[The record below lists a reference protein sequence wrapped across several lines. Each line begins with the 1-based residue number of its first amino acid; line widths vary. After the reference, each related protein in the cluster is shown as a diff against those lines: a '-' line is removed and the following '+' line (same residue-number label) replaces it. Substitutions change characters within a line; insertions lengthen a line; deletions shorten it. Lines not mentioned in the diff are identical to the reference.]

1 MIQLQ
6 QNHPVVRQE
15 FCRTLA
21 PLSPI
26 QENARRLRDLA
37 EVCIH
42 EPADCSPATSP
53 TAAVLKDYNP
63 SGSVTGAREP
73 RGCGVPSIQTLFAIA
88 DREDGYTHP
97 GMQSGPRR
105 PSCSSEYSWHGSSS
119 NSAPE
124 LSPHLST
131 AQTTPIMTPV
141 TPGFPAD
148 WNGMLPAPPQSTT
161 KMDAL
166 LAGERK
172 TIDEQNRQRRLELAR
187 GVARPRRPSSRQAP
201 YAPDNRGRRHS
212 GTRSNS
218 VSKYQAAAGICGGV
232 GGEGG
237 CGAPAGLEDGDRDR
251 KPHFNQPY
259 TRSVKLFILYYKDDC
274 KYGWPAINARRVE
287 LLPVLLGGSYKR
299 EVEDNR
305 KVAGINGFYY
315 RLNAMMPALTPDGSG
330 LQFME
335 RDGRFWEFTESSKC
349 RTTTTTTANAPA
361 SPAAAAPAAAAA
373 EDVRAGTLESTK
385 MTSSAGPTTTTTTT
399 TTRTDARPRGM
410 VDRYPEEVVH
420 YWDDYVRHFVPP
432 EKHAEVYNRAKRY
445 CEIRAEQRRAKG
457 VPQWTPDN
465 EAERVIH
472 KNPPDGKS
480 KAAAAA
486 ASRKGS
492 GSSEENVLREMMS
505 ACVLNQQS
513 QNRQNQQIPP
523 TR

>member
-1 MIQLQ
+1 
-6 QNHPVVRQE
+6 
-15 FCRTLA
+15 
-21 PLSPI
+21 
-26 QENARRLRDLA
+26 
-37 EVCIH
+37 
-42 EPADCSPATSP
+42 
-53 TAAVLKDYNP
+53 
-63 SGSVTGAREP
+63 
-73 RGCGVPSIQTLFAIA
+73 
-88 DREDGYTHP
+88 
-97 GMQSGPRR
+97 
-105 PSCSSEYSWHGSSS
+105 
-119 NSAPE
+119 
-124 LSPHLST
+124 
-131 AQTTPIMTPV
+131 MTPV

-148 WNGMLPAPPQSTT
+148 WNGMLPIPPQSTI
-161 KMDAL
+161 KIDVL

-172 TIDEQNRQRRLELAR
+172 TIDDQNRQRRLE
-187 GVARPRRPSSRQAP
+187 VARPRRPSSRQAP

-218 VSKYQAAAGICGGV
+218 VSKYQPAAGTCGG
-232 GGEGG
+232 GGGGSGGG
-237 CGAPAGLEDGDRDR
+237 CGVPAGLEDGDRDR

-330 LQFME
+330 LQFLE
-335 RDGRFWEFTESSKC
+335 KDGRFWEFTESSKC
-349 RTTTTTTANAPA
+349 RTTTTTAA
-361 SPAAAAPAAAAA
+361 SAAAASAAAA
-373 EDVRAGTLESTK
+373 EDVRPGTLGSTEAA
-385 MTSSAGPTTTTTTT
+385 TAATASAGPTTTTTTTSTTTT

-432 EKHAEVYNRAKRY
+432 EKHAEVYNKAKRY

-465 EAERVIH
+465 EAERVVH

-480 KAAAAA
+480 KAAA
-486 ASRKGS
+486 RKGS
-492 GSSEENVLREMMS
+492 SSSDDSVLREMMS

-513 QNRQNQQIPP
+513 QNRQNQQNP